1 MIVSDWGAVHHTEA
15 AAKSPLDLE
24 MSVTY
29 DFDDYVLANPLLEAV
44 KEGRVSEAD
53 IDEKIRHLL
62 LLMFRLKMLDTAEH
76 MTRKAGCYNT
86 PQHRE
91 TVRKA
96 AEESFVLLKN
106 EEQRLPLN
114 PQGLRKLLVI
124 GDNAERLH
132 ALGGGSAEIKA
143 LYEISPLMGIKSK
156 LGGNTDVTYARGYYV
171 SPKEESEESWQ
182 EKSTDENLDQEAVL
196 AERKKVSEEVL
207 EKRKE
212 LREEAVA
219 LAKNAEDV
227 ILFVGLNH
235 DYDVEGFDRAD
246 MELPYDQ
253 DTLIEEV
260 LAVNPN
266 TIIVMMAGNAVSMGR
281 WKDKAKAKLHNI

>member
-44 KEGRVSEAD
+44 KEGCISEAD

-86 PQHRE
+86 PKHRE

-96 AEESFVLLKN
+96 AEESFVLMKN

-196 AERKKVSEEVL
+196 AERL
-207 EKRKE
+207 
-212 LREEAVA
+212 LWA
-219 LAKNAEDV
+219 N
-227 ILFVGLNH
+227 I
-235 DYDVEGFDRAD
+235 RAD
-246 MELPYDQ
+246 
-253 DTLIEEV
+253 
-260 LAVNPN
+260 
-266 TIIVMMAGNAVSMGR
+266 R
-281 WKDKAKAKLHNI
+281 